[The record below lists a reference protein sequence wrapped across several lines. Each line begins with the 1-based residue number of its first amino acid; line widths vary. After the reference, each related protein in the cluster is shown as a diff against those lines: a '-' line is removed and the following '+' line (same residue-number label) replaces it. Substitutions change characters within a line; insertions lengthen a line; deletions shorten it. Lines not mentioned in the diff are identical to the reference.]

1 MNITDIINRVL
12 DTINRPSDNAIWS
25 ARATNAVN
33 SAITKLYKK
42 INFTIFKFEV
52 QLTAPSNGVIDLL
65 NDFTNIESV
74 YDVTQKV
81 PVQLKTV
88 SAYLFSQLNQKTY
101 PNIATVPYSESP
113 TVYKTGVRL
122 YCEPN
127 HVYKIIGTVTQAQA
141 LASPEFEVFL
151 ENVADYVFYEAL
163 ISMFILLNEDADR
176 ITMAKA
182 FRDEAFLD
190 VMTWN
195 NSYDELGMRNIEG

>member
-1 MNITDIINRVL
+1 M
-12 DTINRPSDNAIWS
+12 
-25 ARATNAVN
+25 
-33 SAITKLYKK
+33 
-42 INFTIFKFEV
+42 FKFEV

-74 YDVTQKV
+74 YDVTQKA

-141 LASPEFEVFL
+141 LAGPEFEVFL

-163 ISMFILLNEDADR
+163 IAMFILLNEDADR

>member
-1 MNITDIINRVL
+1 MTITDIINRVL

-25 ARATNAVN
+25 SRATNAVN

-42 INFTIFKFEV
+42 INFTMFKFEV

-74 YDVTQKV
+74 YDVTQKA

-141 LASPEFEVFL
+141 LAGPEFEVFL
-151 ENVADYVFYEAL
+151 ENVADYIFYEAL
-163 ISMFILLNEDADR
+163 IAMFILLNEDADR